1 MELLPKE
8 MQDLAILRRILFTV
22 SYLPKGLPNYWT
34 VVCEFA
40 GKALSQP
47 NSLKPNAVQIAVE
60 NLKFASKVMMKH
72 GESI

>member
-1 MELLPKE
+1 
-8 MQDLAILRRILFTV
+8 MQDLAILRRILFAV

-47 NSLKPNAVQIAVE
+47 NSLKPNAVQMAVE
-60 NLKFASKVMMKH
+60 NLQFLRKQLLLMKN
-72 GESI
+72 